1 MTVLTSLDCP
11 MASDPDDVLKN
22 SQPKYSYQLI
32 YLMCLEEFCFSDYWK
47 LLSVVSVFKNVRK
60 YCQKTMAQ
68 EVSFLLQGELLESY
82 K

>member
-1 MTVLTSLDCP
+1 
-11 MASDPDDVLKN
+11 
-22 SQPKYSYQLI
+22 
-32 YLMCLEEFCFSDYWK
+32 MCLEEFCFSDYWK

-68 EVSFLLQGELLESY
+68 EVSFLMQGELLESY